1 MMRTKWQG
9 LLCVL
14 VSIWLMLP
22 LADACAQV
30 ATTQIQD
37 TIYQGNGSPAQGS
50 ILISWPAFS
59 TMSGQSVPA
68 GTTTVQIGNNGSV
81 SVALVPNAGATPI
94 GTYYTAVY
102 HTSDGRVSHEYW
114 VVPATTSA
122 VTIGSIRSTV
132 LPVSVA
138 MQTVSKAY
146 VDQAVSTSGSQY
158 VQKSGDTMTGPLV
171 LPGDPTAANQAADKH
186 YVDTNVAGLT
196 AGLGQKV
203 STLPAGGQTVN
214 QPAGTTLG
222 VNSLNGMLYAGQYQT
237 GLNNNGIA
245 NVMVSSACASGC
257 TVAAEPSYGATERPA
272 PYQFFGTSNFGWPSQ
287 THLKDERA
295 GVEIEA
301 FQNPHYP
308 FAGNSPDQASTLIQ
322 TETRSAASNIAQF
335 NDHGLFGLARM
346 IQINALA
353 GGNNLLPQTMSVFPY
368 GKSTYM
374 ALKLN
379 GNNNTAGQHVLAN
392 STQNCAGVGD
402 CLLDSFFLTTSGG
415 DRDSSDEGAKTA
427 DLILAESPSVPTGI
441 CGGGCTTGSTQI
453 SLSNMTDAA
462 ELGEGRFLI
471 DTNPT
476 KVISSASTGG
486 YISGGTANAPY
497 PFSSVTFTGTN
508 FPLSTFF
515 LIPEQIGYTASSTSM
530 SPGTMTVPIATS
542 SVPTGYAT
550 NTTSIPSTSGVACV
564 ADSLSAGLAAPSN
577 FELANYT
584 VVDATHLSIAFNKP
598 HPYNPTVAIGG
609 LCGYF
614 LEQSVDTTN
623 GIRQAVPVMG
633 ATTTTQL
640 YYADGHA
647 LSTLGVTGGTSNY
660 IDFSSNITAISR
672 SNNVTTVTLQ
682 SSMGSAGIEDMNGL
696 PVTISGVAD
705 TSFDGSFIITTTG
718 ANSFTYTNTGA
729 NGSSSGGT
737 AQYVTGGFNLYPGAE
752 VWGVLNPT
760 TNAVD
765 GGNITISPNTV
776 QWAANDPV
784 EEPHYFL
791 SKTTDREVTVQQ
803 TMPRRNY
810 GYDWMNTMLLAGSNG
825 PSVGGIYIWNQ
836 TPAST
841 YYGNGG
847 SLLPPSVGIRIDG
860 AWQNGLILPGV
871 DGTNGAVLNIG
882 CNSHGCG
889 KWNSNYNLF
898 ELKSN
903 AGIDTVGYNPLTN
916 TMSIHM
922 QGAAYNFTP
931 TALAAPRVS
940 ATSSMD
946 CNAGG
951 HKCQLVSLC
960 TTGATQGAS
969 CDTALT
975 WQTPFAN
982 ANYVLS
988 CTVDGSGSAGTAAL
1002 SFYNKTANG
1011 ATLRLVN
1018 ISAAANTGTA
1028 NCIADHP

>member
-1 MMRTKWQG
+1 MMQMKWRG
-9 LLCVL
+9 FLCAL
-14 VSIWLMLP
+14 VALWLMLP
-22 LADACAQV
+22 QADALAQV

-68 GTTTVQIGNNGSV
+68 GTTTVQIGSNGSV

-102 HTSDGRVSHEYW
+102 HTSDGRVSREYW
-114 VVPATTSA
+114 VVPVTSSP
-122 VTIGSIRSTV
+122 VTISSIRTTV

-146 VDQAVSTSGSQY
+146 VDQAVSASGSQY

-171 LPGDPTAANQAADKH
+171 LPGDPTATNQAADKH
-186 YVDTNVAGLT
+186 YVDTNVGGLT

-203 STLPAGGQTVN
+203 SMLPAGGQTVT

-222 VNSLNGMLYAGQYQT
+222 VNSLNGALYTGQYQT

-245 NVMVSSACASGC
+245 NVMASSDCASGC
-257 TVAAEPSYGATERPA
+257 TVVAEPSYGATERPT
-272 PYQFFGTSNFGWPSQ
+272 PYQFLGTSTFGWPSE

-295 GVEIEA
+295 GVEIDA

-308 FAGNSPDQASTLIQ
+308 FVGNSPDLAKAIIQ
-322 TETRSAASNIAQF
+322 TETRSAADNYAQYK
-335 NDHGLFGLARM
+335 DSMPQALAQM
-346 IQINALA
+346 IQMNALA
-353 GGNNLLPQTMSVFPY
+353 GGNNLLPQAMSVFPY

-374 ALKLN
+374 ALRLD
-379 GNNNTAGQHVLAN
+379 GNNNTAGQHVLEN
-392 STQNCAGVGD
+392 NTENCAGIGD
-402 CLLDSFFLTTSGG
+402 CLLNSLFLTTSGG
-415 DRDSSDEGAKTA
+415 NRDSSDEGAKTA
-427 DLILAESPSVPTGI
+427 DLILTESSSVPTGV
-441 CGGGCTTGSTQI
+441 CSSGCTTGSTQI
-453 SLSNMTDAA
+453 SLGSSSDVA

-471 DTNPT
+471 DTNPA
-476 KVISSASTGG
+476 KVMSSTSTGG
-486 YISGGTANAPY
+486 YISGGTSNQSY
-497 PFSSVTFTGTN
+497 PFNSVNFTGTN

-515 LIPEQIGYTASSTSM
+515 LIPQQIGYTASSTSM
-530 SPGTMTVPIATS
+530 APGTMTVPIAS
-542 SVPTGYAT
+542 SGVPAGYAT
-550 NTTSIPSTSGVACV
+550 NTASAPGSSGVACV
-564 ADSLSAGLAAPSN
+564 ADSLPNGIVLPSD
-577 FELANYT
+577 FEFASYT
-584 VVDATHLSIAFNKP
+584 VVDATHLSITFNKP
-598 HPYNPTVAIGG
+598 HQYDPTVSIGG

-614 LEQSVDTTN
+614 LEQTVDTTN

-633 ATTTTQL
+633 AVTPTQV
-640 YYADGHA
+640 YYADNHA
-647 LSTLGVTGGTSNY
+647 LSALGVTGGTSNY
-660 IDFSSNITAISR
+660 VNFSSNITSVSR

-682 SSMGSAGIEDMNGL
+682 NNMGWGGIEDLNGL
-696 PVTISGVAD
+696 PITITGVAD
-705 TSFDGSFIITTTG
+705 SSFNGSYIITTTG
-718 ANSFTYTNTGA
+718 ANSFTYA
-729 NGSSSGGT
+729 NSGSDGSSSGGT

-752 VWGVLNPT
+752 VLGVLNPT

-765 GGNITISPNTV
+765 GGNLTLSPNTV
-776 QWAANDPV
+776 SWAANDTV
-784 EEPHYFL
+784 EEPHYHL
-791 SKTTDREVTVQQ
+791 TSVTNEETSINQIQ
-803 TMPRRNY
+803 PRANY
-810 GYDWMNTMLLAGSNG
+810 GTAWMDQLLLSGSNG
-825 PSVGGIYIWNQ
+825 PSVGGFYISNKA
-836 TPAST
+836 PASL

-871 DGTNGAVLNIG
+871 DGTNGAVLNIS

-898 ELKSN
+898 DLKSN
-903 AGIDTVGYNPLTN
+903 TGVDTVGYNPLTS
-916 TMSIHM
+916 TMSIRM
-922 QGAAYNFTP
+922 QGGSYNFSP
-931 TALAAPRVS
+931 TALTAPRIS
-940 ATSSMD
+940 ATSSVD

-951 HKCQLVSLC
+951 HKCQLVNLC
-960 TTGATQGAS
+960 TTGATQGAT
-969 CDTALT
+969 CDTTLT
-975 WQTPFAN
+975 WTTPFAD

-1002 SFYNKTANG
+1002 SFYNKTASG